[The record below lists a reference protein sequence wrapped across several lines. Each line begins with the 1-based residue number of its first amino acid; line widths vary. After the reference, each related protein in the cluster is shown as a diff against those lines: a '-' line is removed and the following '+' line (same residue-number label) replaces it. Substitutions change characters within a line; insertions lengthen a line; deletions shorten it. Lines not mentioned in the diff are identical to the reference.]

1 MNRHSRWYWPN
12 APSATSVTTT
22 TQRDRVGQ
30 EMAVALVLE
39 VEVTLEAEPEGE
51 EVCER
56 DQQPIDHQLGK
67 RVTMDGEGRGSDPS
81 AHAARILV
89 AGCVKNC

>member
-1 MNRHSRWYWPN
+1 
-12 APSATSVTTT
+12 
-22 TQRDRVGQ
+22 
-30 EMAVALVLE
+30 
-39 VEVTLEAEPEGE
+39 VEVTLEPQPEGE

-89 AGCVKNC
+89 VGV